1 MTNQEKVNSSVSTAE
16 LIAAAVREYR
26 QTESLELTAARL
38 HLSTYKVRKLLIT
51 AGEWSS
57 PFARAVGELKAAG
70 RTVAEIAALLETSA
84 NMVVAYLPYGR
95 TVYNVADRTGEARRS
110 DLYRLRIR
118 RAAAHSVRRRTDEAS
133 GVCEYDDGG
142 YATMDKNIDDWAER
156 QRAGSGR
163 PLKTIRLHLA
173 LKTDYLDA
181 EDRRALRRYGHS
193 STGESISR
201 DILIPSDMT
210 LHALHYAIQRLFG
223 WQNSHLRA
231 FELPPAIYKKLTGG
245 TVGGWFRL
253 VGTLFLYLENDHE
266 AFWDDDYHYGSFKN
280 WLRKK
285 YTGPYV
291 YEGEG
296 ENFLIAH
303 RSILALVE
311 RFPMLDVHARF
322 DSPEQLAADAAQ
334 GEDEAYEPV
343 VLRRA
348 PLVDLTLDELNQS
361 LMMECGQQS
370 LLERLTVAEVLAA
383 KGQRLAGPDQL
394 IAAKSEVTL
403 FDVEDWMR
411 YLRYLA
417 NEAIAKER
425 DQADKLGGSADAGS
439 AQTAGHET
447 GSRSTVSDDIDS
459 AMQNTCTNPMIR
471 DELRDTIA
479 TWAKRMRSHLAAGPV
494 IDDEIIDLNPLLRP
508 VTHQLIYNYDFG
520 DNWIVE
526 ITRLGDAADLVA
538 SGALSAL
545 ELAEAEATVLTEHRP
560 VCIAR
565 DGLNVLDDVGG
576 LSGFARFLAT
586 INESD
591 DMNEREELREWA
603 KSLGWST
610 RNVALK
616 NVL

>member
-1 MTNQEKVNSSVSTAE
+1 M
-16 LIAAAVREYR
+16 
-26 QTESLELTAARL
+26 
-38 HLSTYKVRKLLIT
+38 
-51 AGEWSS
+51 G
-57 PFARAVGELKAAG
+57 
-70 RTVAEIAALLETSA
+70 
-84 NMVVAYLPYGR
+84 
-95 TVYNVADRTGEARRS
+95 
-110 DLYRLRIR
+110 
-118 RAAAHSVRRRTDEAS
+118 
-133 GVCEYDDGG
+133 
-142 YATMDKNIDDWAER
+142 KNIDDWAER
-156 QRAGSGR
+156 QRAGSSR
-163 PLKTIRLHLA
+163 SHKTIRLHLE

-181 EDRRALRRYGHS
+181 KDRRALRHYGHS
-193 STGESISR
+193 STGESIIR

-253 VGTLFLYLENDHE
+253 VGTLFLYLENENE
-266 AFWDDDYHYGSFKN
+266 AFWDDDYYYGSFKN

-296 ENFLIAH
+296 EHFLIAH
-303 RSILALVE
+303 RSILAFVE

-322 DSPEQLAADAAQ
+322 DSIEQLAADAAR
-334 GEDEAYEPV
+334 GKDEDYEPV
-343 VLRRA
+343 GLRRA
-348 PLVDLTLDELNQS
+348 PLLDLTLDELNQS

-403 FDVEDWMR
+403 FDVEDWMK
-411 YLRYLA
+411 YLRHLA
-417 NEAIAKER
+417 NVAS
-425 DQADKLGGSADAGS
+425 L
-439 AQTAGHET
+439 QTAEPET
-447 GSRSTVSDDIDS
+447 GSGTPAGGATPGAGAGPSN
-459 AMQNTCTNPMIR
+459 Q
-471 DELRDTIA
+471 DELHETIA
-479 TWAKRMRSHLAAGPV
+479 TWAKRMRSQVAAGPV
-494 IDDEIIDLNPLLRP
+494 INGDIIDINPLLRP

-526 ITRLGDAADLVA
+526 ITRPGDTADLVS

-576 LSGFARFLAT
+576 LSGFARFLAA
-586 INESD
+586 IHESD
-591 DMNEREELREWA
+591 EMNEREELREWA
-603 KSLGWST
+603 KGLGWST